1 MQNLGDQLATMTSEP
16 PQALRE
22 VLDYI
27 EDYIRSSPLTAK
39 DGDTELLP
47 LSEVPTVVHLV
58 SERHPNLLR
67 DVARLSDD
75 QPADQPTDVQ
85 DLIQGPINADTL
97 FGARQILDMIL
108 CAGSRYEGF

>member
-1 MQNLGDQLATMTSEP
+1 MTSEP

-27 EDYIRSSPLTAK
+27 EDYIRSNPLTAN
-39 DGDTELLP
+39 DGNTELCIP
-47 LSEVPTVVHLV
+47 LSEVPTIVHLV

-67 DVARLSDD
+67 DVARLNDD

-85 DLIQGPINADTL
+85 DLIQGPINDDTL

-108 CAGSRYEGF
+108 CTGSRYKGF

>member
-1 MQNLGDQLATMTSEP
+1 MTSEP

-39 DGDTELLP
+39 DGNTEPCIP
-47 LSEVPTVVHLV
+47 LGEVPTVVHLV

-67 DVARLSDD
+67 DVARLNDD
-75 QPADQPTDVQ
+75 QSADQSTDVQ
-85 DLIQGPINADTL
+85 DLIQGPLNADTL
-97 FGARQILDMIL
+97 LGARQILDMIL
-108 CAGSRYEGF
+108 CAGSRYKGF

>member
-1 MQNLGDQLATMTSEP
+1 MTFEP

-27 EDYIRSSPLTAK
+27 EDYIRSSPLIAN
-39 DGDTELLP
+39 DGNTELCIP

-67 DVARLSDD
+67 DVARLNDD
-75 QPADQPTDVQ
+75 QPADQPTEMQ
-85 DLIQGPINADTL
+85 DLIKGPINADTL

-108 CAGSRYEGF
+108 CAGSRYKGF